1 MSKNAFDIILE
12 TEETNNKG
20 LFVDLYLKPIEVKK
34 NADDSVM
41 STKEWILSGNSNL
54 VNIPKTDL
62 ETASEEVLETQTP
75 VKTTSENEPEK
86 TKKETKTVTKTVT
99 TCTSC
104 KKYKR
109 YLMYSFLFYI
119 LLFILFLTSKKQ

>member
-20 LFVDLYLKPIEVKK
+20 LFVDLYLKPIAVKK

-62 ETASEEVLETQTP
+62 ETASEDIETP

-86 TKKETKTVTKTVT
+86 TKKETKTITKTVT
-99 TCTSC
+99 TCTTC

-119 LLFILFLTSKKQ
+119 LLFILFLTQKKQ

>member
-20 LFVDLYLKPIEVKK
+20 LFVDLYLKPIAVKK

-41 STKEWILSGNSNL
+41 SQKEWILSGNSNL

-62 ETASEEVLETQTP
+62 ETASEEVLEKEKSEKDTTEIEP
-75 VKTTSENEPEK
+75 VKTDT
-86 TKKETKTVTKTVT
+86 ETKTITKTVT

-119 LLFILFLTSKKQ
+119 LLFILFLTQKKQ

>member
-20 LFVDLYLKPIEVKK
+20 LFVDLYLKPIAVKK

-41 STKEWILSGNSNL
+41 SQKEWILSGNSNL

-62 ETASEEVLETQTP
+62 ETASEDIETP

-86 TKKETKTVTKTVT
+86 TKKETKTVTETVT

-119 LLFILFLTSKKQ
+119 LLFILFLTQKKQ